1 MKTAPFY
8 KLAPN
13 RVWRTY
19 LGGRNL
25 DAIEGK
31 AAPEDSHF
39 PEDWILSTTLAS
51 NVGRESIREGISSV
65 LLQTGETVPLPRLLD
80 AFQNE
85 GLRVFGVQP
94 PLDTPPERVPDEVAK
109 NILLYHRTEGV
120 RAAFIRND
128 LLTAKVM
135 MKLQAQG
142 LRIPGKRPASP
153 IWI

>member
-8 KLAPN
+8 RLAPN

-39 PEDWILSTTLAS
+39 PEDWILSTTLAC

-65 LLQTGETVPLPRLLD
+65 LLQNGETVPLPRLLD
-80 AFQNE
+80 AF
-85 GLRVFGVQP
+85 
-94 PLDTPPERVPDEVAK
+94 PDG
-109 NILLYHRTEGV
+109 ILGEEHR
-120 RAAFIRND
+120 
-128 LLTAKVM
+128 K
-135 MKLQAQG
+135 KY
-142 LRIPGKRPASP
+142 GK
-153 IWI
+153 